1 MRSTYLNKA
10 GLNDKQQAAL
20 DAIATGPRGAVM
32 GMGGPFGVFVR
43 ASRVGDIAQR
53 LSGRIRSRTSLS
65 ENLKEVAICAVGA
78 FHQSK
83 FEFAARDRLA

>member
-32 GMGGPFGVFVR
+32 GMGGDPLVCSFAHHTWMIPHNVLADVFGLEHLC
-43 ASRVGDIAQR
+43 QK
-53 LSGRIRSRTSLS
+53 T
-65 ENLKEVAICAVGA
+65 
-78 FHQSK
+78 
-83 FEFAARDRLA
+83 

>member
-32 GMGGPFGVFVR
+32 GMGAFGVFVR
-43 ASRVGDIAQR
+43 ASHVGDPAQR
-53 LSGRIRSRTSLS
+53 LSGRIRSRTSLP

-78 FHQSK
+78 SHQSK